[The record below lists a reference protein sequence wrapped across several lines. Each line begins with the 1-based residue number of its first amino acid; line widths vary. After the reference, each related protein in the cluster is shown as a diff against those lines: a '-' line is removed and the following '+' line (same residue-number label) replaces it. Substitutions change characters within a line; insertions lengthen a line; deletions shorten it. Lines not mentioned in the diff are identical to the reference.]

1 MLPEKSNLQ
10 LDDLKSQPEFSVDN
24 LFDWEKY
31 FHFLP
36 DEAKKFLLPKK
47 LCLQL
52 DNLKKH
58 PEFSL
63 DSLFDWEK
71 HFHFLPEKGDKFWYG
86 RHKFDEYLH
95 IAFQGGLPD
104 ELLFSRTVAC
114 KTEPS
119 NQELLGDWLRGK
131 RKSIYLELKHQ
142 DLKTKKSKTIFYYKI
157 NGNNKFKKL
166 SNSFDI
172 IFNEY
177 LQKRKQKICIIISG
191 INNKPKRPQ
200 YERSII
206 LVLANCFLNYL
217 SSVDHKEF
225 EIFIHIESPDDS
237 SEEYSILKRIRE
249 QFVVTLLMHFR
260 DSDKRFTALG
270 DLVNKTFTQNYAFIK
285 ELYNIVDHIKNFEEP
300 ILLLGEKGTAKS
312 TIART
317 IHELRGLPKKTLV
330 DKSFAEIS
338 EGELTGWEKGAFTG
352 ANRKQVGLLENCN
365 NGTLFLDEIDRS
377 TKMDRNIILRF
388 IETKEYSKRGS
399 AGKIEKSNT
408 KLIFGTNKN
417 LKDYIKNGLF
427 EADFYD
433 RIKQIQITL
442 PPLRKRK
449 EDIPLLVKS
458 ILSKFNNDNKSNIKI
473 DFKVYEY
480 LNKFAWPDNIR
491 GLEKYLRSVLQK
503 LHSREKE
510 LLTEKFLVQNPPEIT
525 DEVEAHTINEL
536 ETVLDKI
543 MASYEINS
551 EISLS
556 EEYIYPIVSKVYLD
570 HITARLGKTKSD
582 ELAFKIIGIGA
593 DPRNDKNIY
602 KYLKKYQEIMKE
614 FEKPLDS

>member
-1 MLPEKSNLQ
+1 MLPEELNPL
-10 LDDLKSQPEFSVDN
+10 LDDLKKQPEFSV
-24 LFDWEKY
+24 
-31 FHFLP
+31 
-36 DEAKKFLLPKK
+36 
-47 LCLQL
+47 
-52 DNLKKH
+52 
-58 PEFSL
+58 

-71 HFHFLPEKGDKFWYG
+71 HFHFLTDQADKFWYSP
-86 RHKFDEYLH
+86 HKFDEYLH
-95 IAFQGGLPD
+95 IAFQEKLPD
-104 ELLFSRTVAC
+104 ELLFSRTVPGKAVI
-114 KTEPS
+114 S

-131 RKSIYLELKHQ
+131 RKSNYLELKHQ
-142 DLKTKKSKTIFYYKI
+142 DLKTKKSKTLFYYDIK
-157 NGNNKFKKL
+157 GKDKFTKT
-166 SNSFDI
+166 SNTLDE

-191 INNKPKRPQ
+191 IDEKPKPEQ
-200 YERSII
+200 YKKFVFLIFAR
-206 LVLANCFLNYL
+206 CFKNYL
-217 SSVDHKEF
+217 NPNSHNGL
-225 EIFIHIESPDDS
+225 EIFLHIESPDDA
-237 SEEYSILKRIRE
+237 SEDYSILKRLRE
-249 QFVVTLLMHFR
+249 EFVVTLLMRFK

-270 DLVNKTFTQNYAFIK
+270 DLVDKSFTQNYAFIK
-285 ELYNIVDHIKNFEEP
+285 ELYNIVPHIKNFEEP
-300 ILLLGEKGTAKS
+300 ILLLGERGTAKS

-399 AGKIEKSNT
+399 AGKIENSNT

-449 EDIPLLVKS
+449 EDIPLLANS

-480 LNKFAWPDNIR
+480 LNKFAWPANIR
-491 GLEKYLRSVLQK
+491 GLKDYLISVLQK

-510 LLTEKFLVQNPPEIT
+510 LLTEKFLVQNPPDLT
-525 DEVEAHTINEL
+525 DEIEADTINEL

-543 MASYEINS
+543 MASYNIKS
-551 EISLS
+551 EGSLS
-556 EEYIYPIVSKVYLD
+556 EEYINPIVSKIYLD
-570 HITARLGKTKSD
+570 HIPAILGKTKSD
-582 ELAFKIIGIGA
+582 ELSFKVIGIGS

-602 KYLKKYQEIMKE
+602 KYLKKYQELKKE
-614 FEKPLDS
+614 FEKP